1 MLISKAYLS
10 LRLRLVWIR
19 YAIFYS
25 IRVSSVV
32 LIVTKIGTVVF
43 SNMDIRLFPRLAMH
57 HARTLEYGTDLNCA
71 SVVRHGLVLM
81 RAQVIA
87 MLPSLSNFWLPLRRL
102 ALVIL
107 AEA

>member
-1 MLISKAYLS
+1 
-10 LRLRLVWIR
+10 
-19 YAIFYS
+19 
-25 IRVSSVV
+25 
-32 LIVTKIGTVVF
+32 
-43 SNMDIRLFPRLAMH
+43 MH